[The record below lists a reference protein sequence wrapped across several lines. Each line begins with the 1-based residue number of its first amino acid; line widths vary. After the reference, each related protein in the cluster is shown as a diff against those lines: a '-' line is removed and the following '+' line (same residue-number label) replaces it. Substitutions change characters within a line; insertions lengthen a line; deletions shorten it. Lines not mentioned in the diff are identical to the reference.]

1 MKIYI
6 ILLIYFSIIFS
17 AFSNEIDNKGL
28 VCEYS
33 IDSNKP
39 NEYYWFSDGQV
50 YKVWYDKKTKIIKKE
65 KTKKKKTRKKWCWSL
80 FSFCVLG
87 PPALGSSSSTRSE

>member
-33 IDSNKP
+33 IDNNKP
-39 NEYYWFSDGQV
+39 NEYYWFSDCQV
-50 YKVWYDKKTKIIKKE
+50 YKVWYDKKKSLII
-65 KTKKKKTRKKWCWSL
+65 RISY
-80 FSFCVLG
+80 SRLG
-87 PPALGSSSSTRSE
+87 NWEYRLKNLE